1 MMESNVLKY
10 IVKTLVVVA
19 ILALIIIGVRRCKS
33 AEDKLEGYETNW
45 IALSNENN
53 KNAKSSKLY
62 EFKLSQL
69 KYINDSLMNAM
80 DSVRKS
86 LNIKDKNTKGLCYVK
101 STILIHDTVLV
112 NRIRDGDNSIS
123 IDTTINKK
131 WYQIQLDYR
140 GSKCNECKDTLIV
153 SPKVTSEKYVVI
165 STQKE
170 YVDTPKKFWIQRI
183 FQKKDEVID
192 VKVVETNPYIYSNE
206 NRFVK
211 VIK

>member
-1 MMESNVLKY
+1 MSLNRV
-10 IVKTLVVVA
+10 IRVSVVVA

-86 LNIKDKNTKGLCYVK
+86 LNIKDKNTKGLGYVK

>member
-33 AEDKLEGYETNW
+33 AEDKLEGYENNW

-86 LNIKDKNTKGLCYVK
+86 LNIKDKNLKGLGYIK
-101 STILIHDTVLV
+101 STVRIHDTVFV
-112 NRIRDGDNSIS
+112 NRIRDGDKTLS
-123 IDTTINKK
+123 IDTVINKK
-131 WYQIQLDYR
+131 WYQIEIDYK
-140 GSKCNECKDTLIV
+140 GSRCSECKDTLIV
-153 SPKVTSEKYVVI
+153 SPKVSSEKYVVI
-165 STQKE
+165 STSKE
-170 YVDTPKKFWIQRI
+170 YVDAPKKWWLQRI
-183 FQKKDEVID
+183 FQKKEEVVD
-192 VKVVETNPYIYSNE
+192 VKVEEMNPYIYSDHE
-206 NRFVK
+206 RFIK

>member
-86 LNIKDKNTKGLCYVK
+86 LNIKDKNTKGLGYVK

-112 NRIRDGDNSIS
+112 NRIRDGDKTIS

-170 YVDTPKKFWIQRI
+170 YVDTPKQFWIQRI

>member
-1 MMESNVLKY
+1 MKRTCIEI
-10 IVKTLVVVA
+10 IVA
-19 ILALIIIGVRRCKS
+19 CILLFILLYCVRRCQS
-33 AEDKLEGYETNW
+33 NIAKLEGYETNW

-86 LNIKDKNTKGLCYVK
+86 LNIKDKNTKGLGYVK

-112 NRIRDGDNSIS
+112 NRIRDGDKTIS

-192 VKVVETNPYIYSNE
+192 VKVIETNPYIYSNE

>member
-1 MMESNVLKY
+1 MLQ
-10 IVKTLVVVA
+10 
-19 ILALIIIGVRRCKS
+19 G
-33 AEDKLEGYETNW
+33 
-45 IALSNENN
+45 
-53 KNAKSSKLY
+53 
-62 EFKLSQL
+62 
-69 KYINDSLMNAM
+69 
-80 DSVRKS
+80 
-86 LNIKDKNTKGLCYVK
+86 YVK

-183 FQKKDEVID
+183 FQKKNEVID

-206 NRFVK
+206 DRFVK

>member
-1 MMESNVLKY
+1 MKRTCIEIIVACILLFILLFCVRQCQSN
-10 IVKTLVVVA
+10 
-19 ILALIIIGVRRCKS
+19 LA
-33 AEDKLEGYETNW
+33 KLEGYETNW

-53 KNAKSSKLY
+53 KNAKSSKAY
-62 EFKLSQL
+62 ELKISQM

-80 DSVRKS
+80 DSVRRS
-86 LNIKDKNTKGLCYVK
+86 LNIKDKNTKGLGYVK

-112 NRIRDGDNSIS
+112 NRIRDGDKTIS

-206 NRFVK
+206 DRFVK

>member
-1 MMESNVLKY
+1 MESNVLKY

-86 LNIKDKNTKGLCYVK
+86 LNIKDKNTKGLGYVK

-112 NRIRDGDNSIS
+112 NRIRDGDKTLS
-123 IDTTINKK
+123 IDTVINKK
-131 WYQIQLDYR
+131 WYQIEIDYK

>member
-86 LNIKDKNTKGLCYVK
+86 LNIKDKSTKGLGYVK

>member
-33 AEDKLEGYETNW
+33 AEDKLEGYENNW

-86 LNIKDKNTKGLCYVK
+86 LNIKDKNTKGLGYVK

-112 NRIRDGDNSIS
+112 NRIRDGDKTIS

>member
-1 MMESNVLKY
+1 MMESNVLKC

-33 AEDKLEGYETNW
+33 AEDKLEGYENNW

-86 LNIKDKNTKGLCYVK
+86 LNIKDKNTKGLGYVK

-183 FQKKDEVID
+183 FQKRNEVID

>member
-1 MMESNVLKY
+1 MKRTCIEIIVACILLFILLFCVRQCQSN
-10 IVKTLVVVA
+10 IA
-19 ILALIIIGVRRCKS
+19 
-33 AEDKLEGYETNW
+33 KLEGYETNW

-53 KNAKSSKLY
+53 KNAKSSKAY
-62 EFKLSQL
+62 ELKISQM

-80 DSVRKS
+80 DSVRRS
-86 LNIKDKNTKGLCYVK
+86 LNIKDKNTKGFGYVK

-112 NRIRDGDNSIS
+112 NRIRDGDKTIS

-192 VKVVETNPYIYSNE
+192 VKVIETNPYIYSNE

>member
-1 MMESNVLKY
+1 MKRTCIEIIVACILLFILLFCVRQCQSN
-10 IVKTLVVVA
+10 
-19 ILALIIIGVRRCKS
+19 LA
-33 AEDKLEGYETNW
+33 KLEGYETNW

-53 KNAKSSKLY
+53 KNAKSSKAY
-62 EFKLSQL
+62 ELKISQM

-86 LNIKDKNTKGLCYVK
+86 LNIKDKNTKGLGYVK

-112 NRIRDGDNSIS
+112 NRIRDGDKTIS

-206 NRFVK
+206 DRFVK

>member
-1 MMESNVLKY
+1 MMESKVLKY
-10 IVKTLVVVA
+10 IHKTLVVVA

-33 AEDKLEGYETNW
+33 AEDKLEGYENNW

-86 LNIKDKNTKGLCYVK
+86 LNIKDKNLKGLGYVK

-112 NRIRDGDNSIS
+112 NRIRDVDKTIS

-206 NRFVK
+206 DRFVK

>member
-1 MMESNVLKY
+1 MMESNVLKC

-86 LNIKDKNTKGLCYVK
+86 LNIKDKNTKGLGYVK

-112 NRIRDGDNSIS
+112 NRIRDGDKTIS

-206 NRFVK
+206 DRFVK

>member
-1 MMESNVLKY
+1 MKRTCIEIIVACILLFILLFCVRQCQSN
-10 IVKTLVVVA
+10 
-19 ILALIIIGVRRCKS
+19 LA
-33 AEDKLEGYETNW
+33 KLEGYETNW

-53 KNAKSSKLY
+53 KNAKSSKAY
-62 EFKLSQL
+62 ELKISQM

-86 LNIKDKNTKGLCYVK
+86 LNIKDKNTKGLGYVK

>member
-86 LNIKDKNTKGLCYVK
+86 LNIKDKNTKGLGYVK

-170 YVDTPKKFWIQRI
+170 YVDTPKQFWIQRI

>member
-1 MMESNVLKY
+1 MESNVLKY

-19 ILALIIIGVRRCKS
+19 ILALIIIGVNRCKS
-33 AEDKLEGYETNW
+33 AEDKLEGYENNW

-86 LNIKDKNTKGLCYVK
+86 LNIKDKNTKGLGYVK

>member
-86 LNIKDKNTKGLCYVK
+86 LNIKDKNTKGLGYVK

-112 NRIRDGDNSIS
+112 NRIRDGDKTIS

-206 NRFVK
+206 DRFVK

>member
-1 MMESNVLKY
+1 MESNVLKY

-80 DSVRKS
+80 DSVRRS
-86 LNIKDKNTKGLCYVK
+86 LNIKDKNTKGLGYVK

-112 NRIRDGDNSIS
+112 NRIRDGDKTIS

>member
-1 MMESNVLKY
+1 MSLNRV
-10 IVKTLVVVA
+10 IRVSVVVA

-86 LNIKDKNTKGLCYVK
+86 LNIKDKNTKGLGYVK

-112 NRIRDGDNSIS
+112 NRIRDGDKTIS

-206 NRFVK
+206 DRFVK
-211 VIK
+211 VTK

>member
-19 ILALIIIGVRRCKS
+19 ILALIIIVVRRCKS

-53 KNAKSSKLY
+53 KNAKSSKAY
-62 EFKLSQL
+62 ELKISQM

-86 LNIKDKNTKGLCYVK
+86 LNIKDKNTKGFGYVK

-112 NRIRDGDNSIS
+112 NRIRDGDKTIS

-192 VKVVETNPYIYSNE
+192 VKVIETNPYIYSNE

>member
-1 MMESNVLKY
+1 MKRTCIEIIVACILLFILLFCVRQCQSN
-10 IVKTLVVVA
+10 
-19 ILALIIIGVRRCKS
+19 LA
-33 AEDKLEGYETNW
+33 KLNGYETNW

-86 LNIKDKNTKGLCYVK
+86 LNIKDKNTKGLGYVK

-112 NRIRDGDNSIS
+112 NRIRDGDKTIS

-206 NRFVK
+206 DRFVK

>member
-1 MMESNVLKY
+1 MESNVLKC
-10 IVKTLVVVA
+10 IVKALVVVA

-33 AEDKLEGYETNW
+33 AKDKLESYETNW

-53 KNAKSSKLY
+53 KNAKSSKAYELKLY
-62 EFKLSQL
+62 QM
-69 KYINDSLMNAM
+69 KYMNDSLMNAM

-86 LNIKDKNTKGLCYVK
+86 LNVKDKNTKGLGYVK

-165 STQKE
+165 STQRE

-192 VKVVETNPYIYSNE
+192 VKVIETNPYIYSNE

>member
-1 MMESNVLKY
+1 MSLNRV
-10 IVKTLVVVA
+10 IRVSVVVA

-33 AEDKLEGYETNW
+33 AEDKLEGYENNW

-86 LNIKDKNTKGLCYVK
+86 LNIKDKNTKGLGYVK

-112 NRIRDGDNSIS
+112 NRIRDGDKTIS

-206 NRFVK
+206 DRFVK

>member
-1 MMESNVLKY
+1 MESNVLKY

-86 LNIKDKNTKGLCYVK
+86 LNIKDKNTKGLGYVK

-206 NRFVK
+206 DRFVK

>member
-1 MMESNVLKY
+1 MKRTCIEIIVACILLFILLFCVRQCQSN
-10 IVKTLVVVA
+10 
-19 ILALIIIGVRRCKS
+19 LA
-33 AEDKLEGYETNW
+33 KLEGYETNW

-53 KNAKSSKLY
+53 KNAKSSKAY
-62 EFKLSQL
+62 ELKISQM

-80 DSVRKS
+80 DSVRRS
-86 LNIKDKNTKGLCYVK
+86 LNIKDKNTKGLGYVK

-112 NRIRDGDNSIS
+112 NRIRDGDKTIS

-192 VKVVETNPYIYSNE
+192 VKVIETNPYIYSNE

>member
-1 MMESNVLKY
+1 MESNVLKY

-33 AEDKLEGYETNW
+33 AEDKLEGYENNW

-86 LNIKDKNTKGLCYVK
+86 LNIKDKNTKGLGYVK

-112 NRIRDGDNSIS
+112 NRIRDGDKTIS

>member
-1 MMESNVLKY
+1 MKRTCIEM
-10 IVKTLVVVA
+10 IVA
-19 ILALIIIGVRRCKS
+19 CILLFILLFCVRQCKS
-33 AEDKLEGYETNW
+33 NLAKLNGYETNW

-53 KNAKSSKLY
+53 KNAKSSKAY
-62 EFKLSQL
+62 ELKISQM

-80 DSVRKS
+80 DSVRRS
-86 LNIKDKNTKGLCYVK
+86 LNIKDKNTKGLGYVK

-112 NRIRDGDNSIS
+112 NRIRDGDKTIS

-206 NRFVK
+206 DRFVK

>member
-1 MMESNVLKY
+1 MKRTCIEIIVVCILLFILLFCVRQCQSN
-10 IVKTLVVVA
+10 
-19 ILALIIIGVRRCKS
+19 LA
-33 AEDKLEGYETNW
+33 KLEGYETNW

-53 KNAKSSKLY
+53 KNAKSSKAY
-62 EFKLSQL
+62 ELKISQM

-80 DSVRKS
+80 DSVRRS
-86 LNIKDKNTKGLCYVK
+86 LNIKDKNTKGLGYVK

>member
-53 KNAKSSKLY
+53 KNAKSSKAY
-62 EFKLSQL
+62 ELKISQM

-80 DSVRKS
+80 DSVRRS
-86 LNIKDKNTKGLCYVK
+86 LNIKDKNTKGLGYVK

-112 NRIRDGDNSIS
+112 NRIRDGDKTIS

-206 NRFVK
+206 DRFVK

>member
-19 ILALIIIGVRRCKS
+19 VLALIIIGVRRCKS

-86 LNIKDKNTKGLCYVK
+86 LNIKDKNTKGLGYVK

>member
-1 MMESNVLKY
+1 M
-10 IVKTLVVVA
+10 
-19 ILALIIIGVRRCKS
+19 
-33 AEDKLEGYETNW
+33 

-86 LNIKDKNTKGLCYVK
+86 LNIKDKNTKGLGYVK

-183 FQKKDEVID
+183 FQKKEEVVD
-192 VKVVETNPYIYSNE
+192 VKVEEMNPYIYSDHE
-206 NRFVK
+206 RFIK

>member
-1 MMESNVLKY
+1 MKRTCIEIIVACILLFILLFCVRQCQSN
-10 IVKTLVVVA
+10 
-19 ILALIIIGVRRCKS
+19 LA
-33 AEDKLEGYETNW
+33 KLEGYETNW

-80 DSVRKS
+80 DSVRRS
-86 LNIKDKNTKGLCYVK
+86 LNIKDKNTKGLGYVK

-112 NRIRDGDNSIS
+112 NRIRDGDKTIS

>member
-1 MMESNVLKY
+1 MKIQILK
-10 IVKTLVVVA
+10 TA
-19 ILALIIIGVRRCKS
+19 IICGLIMLLTALMLFGLKQCKDNG
-33 AEDKLEGYETNW
+33 DKLAGYENNW
-45 IALSNENN
+45 IALSNENS
-53 KNAKSSKLY
+53 KNAKSAKMYQL
-62 EFKLSQL
+62 KVSQL
-69 KYINDSLMNAM
+69 TYINDSIMSAM
-80 DSVRKS
+80 DSVRRS
-86 LNIKDKNTKGLCYVK
+86 LNIKDKNTKGLGYVK

-112 NRIRDGDNSIS
+112 NRIRDGDKTIS

-140 GSKCNECKDTLIV
+140 GSRCNECKDTLIV